1 MFNLNLL
8 QMTNLKNLAWIV
20 ICFFSVTSF
29 MAQENQVSTTAIGNQ
44 FNTILEKSESYK
56 DLKIVKR
63 QWIQSLKQDVLSSI
77 SKIENEL
84 LSSKAV
90 LNQKS
95 DEILTLKE
103 KLNKTNAVL
112 SSYTNKGPTI
122 TFLGIEFNKSF
133 FNSFLSFI
141 LLGSIASVVFFFLQ
155 FKKMNLVTK
164 HSKSVLNDLEEE
176 YQSYKRNAIEREQK
190 ISRQLQDELNK
201 QKKMQTIQAAS

>member
-1 MFNLNLL
+1 MA
-8 QMTNLKNLAWIV
+8 NLKNLLCVV
-20 ICFFSVTSF
+20 ICFFTVTSF
-29 MAQENQVSTTAIGNQ
+29 MAQDNQVSSTEIKNQ
-44 FNTILEKSESYK
+44 FNTILEKSESYR

-77 SKIENEL
+77 SKIENDL
-84 LSSKAV
+84 LNSKAV

-95 DEILTLKE
+95 EEISTLKE
-103 KLNKTNAVL
+103 KLSKTNAVL

-122 TFLGIEFNKSF
+122 TFLGIEFNRSF

-141 LLGSIASVVFFFLQ
+141 LLGSIVSVVFFFLQ

-164 HSKSVLNDLEEE
+164 HSKSVLKDLEEE

-201 QKKMQTIQAAS
+201 QKQMQIKTAS

>member
-8 QMTNLKNLAWIV
+8 QMANLKNLSWVV
-20 ICFFSVTSF
+20 ICFFTITTI
-29 MAQENQVSTTAIGNQ
+29 MAQENQASATAIGNQ
-44 FNTILEKSESYK
+44 FNAILEKSESYK

-63 QWIQSLKQDVLSSI
+63 QLLQSLKHDVLNSI
-77 SKIENEL
+77 SKIENDL
-84 LSSKAV
+84 LSSKAI

-95 DEILTLKE
+95 NEIISLNE
-103 KLNKTNAVL
+103 KLTKTNAAL
-112 SSYTNKGPTI
+112 SSYANKGPTI

-141 LLGSIASVVFFFLQ
+141 LLGSIASVAFFFFQ
-155 FKKMNLVTK
+155 FKKMNLATK

-176 YQSYKRNAIEREQK
+176 YQSYKRSAIEREQK

-201 QKKMQTIQAAS
+201 QKKNQIIAAAS

>member
-1 MFNLNLL
+1 
-8 QMTNLKNLAWIV
+8 MTNLKNLAWIV
-20 ICFFSVTSF
+20 ICFFTVTSF
-29 MAQENQVSTTAIGNQ
+29 TAQENQVSTTAIGNQ
-44 FNTILEKSESYK
+44 FNTILDKSESYR
-56 DLKIVKR
+56 DLKIVKK
-63 QWIQSLKQDVLSSI
+63 QMIQSLKQDVLNSI

-84 LSSKAV
+84 LNSKAV

-95 DEILTLKE
+95 DEISMLKD

-122 TFLGIEFNKSF
+122 AFLGIEFNKGF

-141 LLGSIASVVFFFLQ
+141 LLGSIASVVFFFIQ
-155 FKKMNLVTK
+155 FKKMNLATK

-176 YQSYKRNAIEREQK
+176 YQLYKRNAIEREQK

>member
-1 MFNLNLL
+1 
-8 QMTNLKNLAWIV
+8 
-20 ICFFSVTSF
+20 

-44 FNTILEKSESYK
+44 FNTILEKSESYR
-56 DLKIVKR
+56 DLKIVKG
-63 QWIQSLKQDVLSSI
+63 QLIQNLKRDVLSSI
-77 SKIENEL
+77 SKIENDL

-95 DEILTLKE
+95 EEISTLKE
-103 KLNKTNAVL
+103 KLGKTNAVL

-141 LLGSIASVVFFFLQ
+141 LLGSIVSVVFFFFQ
-155 FKKMNLVTK
+155 FKKMNLATK

-176 YQSYKRNAIEREQK
+176 YQSYKRSAIEREQK

-201 QKKMQTIQAAS
+201 QKKNQTIAVA

>member
-8 QMTNLKNLAWIV
+8 QMMNLKNLSWVV
-20 ICFFSVTSF
+20 ICFFTVTSF

-44 FNTILEKSESYK
+44 FNTILEKSESYR
-56 DLKIVKR
+56 DLKIVKG
-63 QWIQSLKQDVLSSI
+63 QLIQNLKRDVLSSI
-77 SKIENEL
+77 SKIENDL

-95 DEILTLKE
+95 EEISTLKE
-103 KLNKTNAVL
+103 KLGKTNAVL

-141 LLGSIASVVFFFLQ
+141 LLGSIVSVVFFFFQ
-155 FKKMNLVTK
+155 FKKMNLATK

-176 YQSYKRNAIEREQK
+176 YQSYKRSAIEREQK

-201 QKKMQTIQAAS
+201 QKKNQTIAVA